1 MAGLL
6 HRCVPTRC
14 SSPAVVGF
22 PANGSFGRRVVM
34 SVRVAPKWARLSIC
48 RASSEGGSAGVRP
61 EEEASQERMVFKD
74 EQNEIIC
81 YYDANG
87 DLVCE
92 GWDEGPHFQPDPQQP
107 ALRRRRKFTRIVQAR
122 GAGEVVDF
130 KNIKERMREQLREVT
145 KESFDSSEL

>member
-1 MAGLL
+1 M
-6 HRCVPTRC
+6 
-14 SSPAVVGF
+14 VVSL
-22 PANGSFGRRVVM
+22 PANGSVSRGAL
-34 SVRVAPKWARLSIC
+34 SVRGAPKWGKLSIC
-48 RASSEGGSAGVRP
+48 RASSESGSAEVRP
-61 EEEASQERMVFKD
+61 EEEAKQERMVFK
-74 EQNEIIC
+74 EGQNEIIC
-81 YYDANG
+81 YYDENG

-107 ALRRRRKFTRIVQAR
+107 TLRRRRKFTRVVQAR